1 MLKIELPRSQRNY
14 SPGDTIGVDAHWAL
28 DKPADR
34 VELRLVWN
42 TVGKGDR
49 DLSVVSTWNYDATSM
64 NGRRLEEVTLP
75 EAPYSFSG
83 KLLSLVWALELI
95 ALPSG
100 ESTREEFV
108 IAPNSRELT
117 LHKTEIA

>member
-1 MLKIELPRSQRNY
+1 MLKIELPQNERSFA
-14 SPGDTIGVDAHWAL
+14 PGGTIGVDAHWAL

-49 DLSVVSTWNYDATSM
+49 DLSVVSTWSYDATSM
-64 NGRRLEEVTLP
+64 NGHQLEEVTLP

-83 KLLSLVWALELI
+83 KLLSLVRAFELI

-108 IAPNSRELT
+108 IAPNGRELT
-117 LHKTEIA
+117 LHKSEIV